1 MLRTLVKYLLSSRD
15 YSQQTFAKFVQKLN
29 SAQTCF
35 KKKKAPK
42 STPSAHVSGRF
53 VFLTDV
59 FNLIQDFYCFFI
71 LQIIN
76 GKLVIVSSP

>member
-1 MLRTLVKYLLSSRD
+1 MFK
-15 YSQQTFAKFVQKLN
+15 
-29 SAQTCF
+29 